1 MEQELIEIAGDI
13 LEHPRFLEL
22 KESRHHGKKNNLYD
36 HCVRTARCALRGFH
50 GFDLSRHDTEP
61 VVRAALRHASV
72 GSNARDH
79 SR

>member
-36 HCVRTARCALRGFH
+36 HCVRTARCALSATDLTFRGTTP
-50 GFDLSRHDTEP
+50 RW
-61 VVRAALRHASV
+61 
-72 GSNARDH
+72 
-79 SR
+79 